1 MARGRRGE
9 SWLRLALIP
18 ELTPARVRCLLA
30 AFPDADSILGAST
43 ASLRGIVPEDVIEH
57 IRAGPDATL
66 LDRTEDWLQG
76 PGHRFLTLGADDY
89 PRYLREIA
97 DAPPFLYL
105 NGDAELLHKP
115 ALAVV
120 GSRHPTAQGKEN
132 AYAFAKALS
141 DGGLV
146 IVSGLALGVDAC
158 AHAGGLDGVSR
169 SIAVIGTG
177 MDLVYPARNRD
188 LAHRIASEGLLVSEF
203 PLGTPALGRNFPRRN
218 RIISGLSVGCLV
230 VEAAP
235 QSGSLITARLAGEQ
249 GRDVFAIPG
258 SIHSPLSKGCHALI
272 KQGAKLVENARDVM
286 EELGVERPARKEE
299 AAQEKEKV
307 NDVLK
312 ELGFDP
318 VTVDAL
324 AQRTALRTED
334 LLGQILELELNGQI
348 ARLPGGRIQRIR

>member
-1 MARGRRGE
+1 
-9 SWLRLALIP
+9 
-18 ELTPARVRCLLA
+18 
-30 AFPDADSILGAST
+30 
-43 ASLRGIVPEDVIEH
+43 
-57 IRAGPDATL
+57 
-66 LDRTEDWLQG
+66 
-76 PGHRFLTLGADDY
+76 
-89 PRYLREIA
+89 
-97 DAPPFLYL
+97 
-105 NGDAELLHKP
+105 
-115 ALAVV
+115 
-120 GSRHPTAQGKEN
+120 
-132 AYAFAKALS
+132 
-141 DGGLV
+141 
-146 IVSGLALGVDAC
+146 
-158 AHAGGLDGVSR
+158 
-169 SIAVIGTG
+169 
-177 MDLVYPARNRD
+177 
-188 LAHRIASEGLLVSEF
+188 
-203 PLGTPALGRNFPRRN
+203 
-218 RIISGLSVGCLV
+218 LV